1 MHNSLSKNKMN
12 TRSMVKISILGGIAF
27 ILMFIK
33 TPIAFLAP
41 SFMSVDAS
49 DVPALIGGFAMGPV
63 AGMLIQL
70 IKNILKLPMS
80 NTGGVGE
87 ISNFIV
93 GSVLVIVSSII
104 YNRKKTYKNA
114 TVGLFFGVIS
124 MAIVATLSNYFVI
137 FPLYAKI
144 MVPMDTIIE
153 MGTVITGKIVD
164 LKTMMV
170 FAILPFNLLKGFIE
184 AILTMLL
191 YKRISP
197 ILHK

>member
-41 SFMSVDAS
+41 SFMSIDAS

>member
-33 TPIAFLAP
+33 TPVAFLAP

>member
-1 MHNSLSKNKMN
+1 MDNSLGKKRLDTKSL
-12 TRSMVKISILGGIAF
+12 VKISVLGGIAF

-33 TPIAFLAP
+33 TPLAFLAP
-41 SFMSVDAS
+41 SFMSIDAS

-63 AGMLIQL
+63 QGMLIQL
-70 IKNILKLPMS
+70 VKNVLKLPMS

-93 GSVLVIVSSII
+93 GSVLVMVSSMI
-104 YNRKKTYKNA
+104 YNKKKSYKKA
-114 TVGLFFGVIS
+114 VIGLFFGVIS

-137 FPLYAKI
+137 FPLYSKI
-144 MVPMDTIIE
+144 MVPMDTIIG
-153 MGTVITGKIVD
+153 MGTAITGKIVD
-164 LKTMMV
+164 LKSMMI

-184 AILTMLL
+184 AVITMLL

-197 ILHK
+197 ILHR